1 MQVNFKIDLSEY
13 FGQDAIEERRQRE
26 PKLYDSCVALR
37 NGKPC
42 GAPIKERTTSA
53 VAGSAKCAEHINMGN
68 R

>member
-1 MQVNFKIDLSEY
+1 MDNFKIDLSEY

-26 PKLYDSCVALR
+26 PIVYDSCMSLR

-42 GAPIKERTTSA
+42 GQPIKERTTSS
-53 VAGSAKCAEHINMGN
+53 VAGSAKCAEHIQMGN